1 MKITTFNPMI
11 MTPKAD
17 DVISLFEELG
27 FEKRHVKTGLND
39 EGITNVRMRDENG
52 FHVDISAVDR
62 IPQDMTSI
70 RVNVSNYQEAFDFL
84 TERGFK
90 NVQGEKVGES
100 ASSKGTAMVSPSGFT
115 LVISEH
121 FKNHK

>member
-17 DVISLFEELG
+17 DVIRLFEELG

-39 EGITNVRMRDENG
+39 EGITNVRMRDANG

-62 IPQDMTSI
+62 LPQDMTSI
-70 RVNVSNYQEAFDFL
+70 RMNVDSF
-84 TERGFK
+84 
-90 NVQGEKVGES
+90 
-100 ASSKGTAMVSPSGFT
+100 
-115 LVISEH
+115 
-121 FKNHK
+121 

>member
-100 ASSKGTAMVSPSGFT
+100 ASSKGTAMVSPNGFT